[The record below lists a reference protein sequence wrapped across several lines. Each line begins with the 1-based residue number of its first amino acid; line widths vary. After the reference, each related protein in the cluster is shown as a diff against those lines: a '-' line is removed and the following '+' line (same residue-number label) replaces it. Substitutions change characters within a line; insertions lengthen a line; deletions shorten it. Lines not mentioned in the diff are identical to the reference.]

1 MKPQKPCRMRYQQ
14 IAFCPVFRI
23 RKMGSFSGVSRNLM
37 TFFHLNS
44 MIFPHNFSRS
54 VKHRTPALF
63 PQSISRRAQWFLC
76 HNLFGLGWRC
86 WILVNRW
93 NIWYICATSNTS
105 ILKASCT
112 GNGCK
117 RKNIRGSIRIKI
129 QNSDSDYSRV
139 VFWLFFRQHGIILFP
154 KYWVLNKYPWVF
166 DKKLLSFEI
175 LLS

>member
-1 MKPQKPCRMRYQQ
+1 MNTSILDHNYDPGNSNFDILDHESWP
-14 IAFCPVFRI
+14 
-23 RKMGSFSGVSRNLM
+23 VSRIDPEFVRLCWIM
-37 TFFHLNS
+37 T
-44 MIFPHNFSRS
+44 
-54 VKHRTPALF
+54 
-63 PQSISRRAQWFLC
+63 
-76 HNLFGLGWRC
+76 C

-154 KYWVLNKYPWVF
+154 KYWVLNKNPWVF
-166 DKKLLSFEI
+166 DKELLSFEI